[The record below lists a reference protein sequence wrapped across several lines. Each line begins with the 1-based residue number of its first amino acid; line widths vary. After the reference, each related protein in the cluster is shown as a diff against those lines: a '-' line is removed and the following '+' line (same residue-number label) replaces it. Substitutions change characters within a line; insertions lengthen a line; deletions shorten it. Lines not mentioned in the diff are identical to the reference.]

1 MQTQEGPAPSRTG
14 KYPSCGLT
22 GERAVCLQG
31 PPGQETGMCQDLL
44 RIVGGEVGILTLL
57 DPSFFMRRVCVY
69 VHNMCLMH
77 LQVPEE
83 TKEGCHP
90 WRWCHQQL

>member
-57 DPSFFMRRVCVY
+57 DPSFFMRHVCVC
-69 VHNMCLMH
+69 VCTQH
-77 LQVPEE
+77 VPHASA
-83 TKEGCHP
+83 GA
-90 WRWCHQQL
+90 